1 MKNPQPVL
9 PYCQY
14 PLLNN
19 LDPELVD
26 QKQYEC
32 NKCGAKQMTDK
43 NYKKHLRIVHG
54 EHPDDSVTC
63 DKCGKSFTNLRRCRD
78 HIKVA

>member
-1 MKNPQPVL
+1 
-9 PYCQY
+9 
-14 PLLNN
+14 
-19 LDPELVD
+19 
-26 QKQYEC
+26 
-32 NKCGAKQMTDK
+32 MTDK

>member
-1 MKNPQPVL
+1 
-9 PYCQY
+9 
-14 PLLNN
+14 
-19 LDPELVD
+19 
-26 QKQYEC
+26 
-32 NKCGAKQMTDK
+32 MTDK

-78 HIKVA
+78 HIKVP

>member
-1 MKNPQPVL
+1 
-9 PYCQY
+9 
-14 PLLNN
+14 
-19 LDPELVD
+19 
-26 QKQYEC
+26 
-32 NKCGAKQMTDK
+32 MTDK

-78 HIKVA
+78 HIKVAQSQKSFPNLQKICQFTHMG